1 MSGGRAQAMHALTIE
16 DGAGRIHHLVLRRWA
31 RPGWAEDDPDFTPA
45 HEAAV
50 LAALAASDIEAR
62 AGVAIPR
69 VVAADLDGAIDGIPA
84 LLLTMLPGRARA
96 RNAALPRASV
106 RRLAET
112 LVAINELDAG
122 LRGIVRD
129 YRPFSE
135 VSEIRPPAASTRP
148 LLWQRAIEAAETL
161 PPGGTV
167 GFMHRDFHPGNA
179 LWEGNRLTAIVD
191 WTQASWGPSA
201 ADLGH
206 LRVNLAADQSVEL
219 ADAATDAYIAAGG
232 RLEDAAY
239 WDLRSLLD
247 WLPDLDDEY
256 ASGPGLARLERYL
269 ERLLDAADAPVA

>member
-1 MSGGRAQAMHALTIE
+1 
-16 DGAGRIHHLVLRRWA
+16 
-31 RPGWAEDDPDFTPA
+31 
-45 HEAAV
+45 
-50 LAALAASDIEAR
+50 
-62 AGVAIPR
+62 
-69 VVAADLDGAIDGIPA
+69 VAADTDGTIDGIPA

-96 RNAALPRASV
+96 RTAALPRSSV

-112 LVAINELDAG
+112 LVAVNDLDAG
-122 LRGIVRD
+122 LRTIVPA

-135 VSEIRPPAASTRP
+135 VADIRPPAATARP
-148 LLWQRAIEAAETL
+148 LLWRRAIQAAETVPL
-161 PPGGTV
+161 GGTG

-179 LWEGNRLTAIVD
+179 LWDGKRLTAIVD

-206 LRVNLAADQSVEL
+206 LRVNLAADHSAEL
-219 ADAATDAYIAAGG
+219 ADAATDAYMAAGG

-247 WLPDLDDEY
+247 WLPDLDDVY
-256 ASGPGLARLERYL
+256 AAGPGLARLERYL